1 MTKDELEKATGQEL
15 IDARDYCGV
24 DNYYAEYLKDV
35 NAEMLKRFEHIT
47 ELKEKVSF
55 LEDNLRVAR
64 KDRENLQLNV
74 AKGLKEFVKDY
85 PATSLRYLANKQYV
99 EENEKLKKRCANYEA
114 TLSKMEKG
122 ICDICKETEK
132 DKKIEELEK
141 ENEELR
147 KKYLQATDDGT
158 SWAHLKSLEK
168 ENEELRKRI
177 DKVDLDDI
185 ILIKIIN
192 CIKFHLCKQD
202 EDYDKPIISP
212 KFLSDILDQ
221 MAIDGFEWN

>member
-24 DNYYAEYLKDV
+24 DGYYAEYLKNV
-35 NAEMLKRFEHIT
+35 NAEMLKRFKRLA

-64 KDRENLQLNV
+64 KDRENLQLKV

-85 PATSLRYLANKQYV
+85 PAASLRYLANEQYV
-99 EENEKLKKRCANYEA
+99 EENVKLKKRCDNYEM

-122 ICDICKETEK
+122 ICNICKETEK

-147 KKYLQATDDGT
+147 K
-158 SWAHLKSLEK
+158 
-168 ENEELRKRI
+168 RI
-177 DKVDLDDI
+177 DKVDLDDVT
-185 ILIKIIN
+185 LLKIIN

-221 MAIDGFEWN
+221 MAIDGFELS

>member
-15 IDARDYCGV
+15 IDARDYCGA
-24 DNYYAEYLKDV
+24 DGYYAEYLKDV
-35 NAEMLKRFEHIT
+35 NAEMLKRFECLA

-85 PATSLRYLANKQYV
+85 PATSLKYLANEQYV
-99 EENEKLKKRCANYEA
+99 EENEKLKNKLKEKLKTIADEN
-114 TLSKMEKG
+114 LSFVAKF
-122 ICDICKETEK
+122 DA
-132 DKKIEELEK
+132 LEK
-141 ENEELR
+141 ENAEL
-147 KKYLQATDDGT
+147 
-158 SWAHLKSLEK
+158 K
-168 ENEELRKRI
+168 ERI
-177 DKVDLDDI
+177 DKVDLNDV
-185 ILIKIIN
+185 ILLKIIN

-221 MAIDGFEWN
+221 MAVDGFEMD